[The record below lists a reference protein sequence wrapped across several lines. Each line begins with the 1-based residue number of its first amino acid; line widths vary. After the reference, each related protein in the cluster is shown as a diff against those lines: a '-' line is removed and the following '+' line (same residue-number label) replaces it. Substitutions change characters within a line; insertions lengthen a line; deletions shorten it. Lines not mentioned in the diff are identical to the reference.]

1 MRCGD
6 VLSTTPLPDPLPQG
20 EREKTLSDAL
30 RIAAARLAAAGVEEP
45 RREARLLLCHATGLD
60 GAGLLRYLPSAMP
73 ATDYDNLVAR
83 REAREP
89 LALILGHQPFWTL
102 DLLVSPATLI
112 PRADSE
118 TLIEAALDAFPRR
131 NPGRVLDLGTGTG
144 CLLLA
149 ALSEFPQAWGLGVDR
164 SESAAQLAWYNAHQ
178 CGLAERTAI
187 VCADWAAPVAGR
199 FDLILSNP
207 PYIETDTIPALM
219 PEVAWYEPGLA
230 LDGGRD
236 GLAAYRVLVA
246 SLPALLA
253 PGGVAIFEVGL
264 GQAAAV
270 SELAVAA
277 GLHPEPAR
285 PDLAGIP
292 RALPIR
298 APRKKSFGEPARH
311 R

>member
-1 MRCGD
+1 MIPQTEGD
-6 VLSTTPLPDPLPQG
+6 
-20 EREKTLSDAL
+20 KTLSDAL
-30 RIAAARLAAAGVEEP
+30 RLATAQLAAAGIEEP
-45 RREARLLLCHATGLD
+45 RREARLLLSHATGLD
-60 GAGLLRYLPSAMP
+60 GAGLLRYLPSSMP
-73 ATDYDNLVAR
+73 ATDYEAMVAR

-102 DLLVSPATLI
+102 DLVVTRATLI

-118 TLIEAALDAFPRR
+118 TLIESALDAFPGQG
-131 NPGRVLDLGTGTG
+131 PARVLDLGTGTG

-149 ALSEFPQAWGLGVDR
+149 ALSEFPQAWGLGIDR
-164 SESAAQLAWYNAHQ
+164 SEYAAQLAWYNAHR

-187 VCADWAAPVAGR
+187 VCADWASPLAGR

-207 PYIETDTIPALM
+207 PYIETETIPTLM

-236 GLAAYRVLVA
+236 GLAAYRVLMA

-253 PGGVAIFEVGL
+253 PGGIAILELGA
-264 GQAAAV
+264 GQAEPVA
-270 SELAVAA
+270 ELARLA
-277 GLHPEPAR
+277 GLR
-285 PDLAGIP
+285 PGAPRADLAGIP

-298 APRKKSFGEPARH
+298 ARRKKSFGEPAHPR
-311 R
+311 